1 MSRRIGKWVGTV
13 GLLLFVLSCTAL
25 PDSGAPLEGGAT
37 LVDVPAPGLIPI
49 EWGTLV
55 AVTPEHSGIPRSLL
69 WLQDESG
76 TIRMVGYDHL
86 NGQLRPQA
94 ALLRRR

>member
-13 GLLLFVLSCTAL
+13 GLLLFLTSCTAL
-25 PDSGAPLEGGAT
+25 LDRGASREGGEIT
-37 LVDVPAPGLIPI
+37 ILDVPTPDLVPI

-55 AVTPEHSGIPRSLL
+55 AVTPVSGVAQSNL

-76 TIRMVGYDHL
+76 TIRVIGYNHA
-86 NGQLRPQA
+86 NNQLRAQGR
-94 ALLRRR
+94 LLRRR